1 MTAKRSFDWFFFS
14 IVAAILAMGI
24 FFFVSA
30 AFGVMARNMA
40 KFTGVIFNQLVFG
53 AGLGLIGMY
62 IASRIPI
69 LWWKKGSL
77 LIFAAGFIFSF
88 FVFIPGIG
96 FEHGGAKRWVHLFGI
111 SVQPS
116 EFLKFGAVLY
126 MAAWCAAL
134 RDKIHDW
141 RFGLLPLLGILGLSA
156 LPILLQPD
164 TGTFLILAAGVV
176 GVFIAG
182 GGRWRDF
189 GILLVIGVLSLGA
202 LIMAR
207 PYLMDRIT
215 TYMNPDDE
223 HGSAYQIRQ
232 SLIAIG
238 SGGLVGRGFGQ
249 SVQKFNYLPEPIGDS
264 IFAVIAEE
272 MGFIGG
278 SALIIMYLLF
288 AARGFYLASHA
299 PDQFSGLFIAGI
311 VILIVAQSL
320 LNIGSMLGVTPLT
333 GVPLVFVSHG
343 GTALML
349 ALFEVGVILGIS
361 RYRR

>member
-1 MTAKRSFDWFFFS
+1 MMAKRSFDWFFFT
-14 IVAAILAMGI
+14 IVGIILAMGI

-40 KFTGVIFNQLVFG
+40 KFSGVLFNQLVFG
-53 AGLGLIGMY
+53 AGFGLIGLY

-69 LWWKKGSL
+69 HIWKKASL
-77 LIFAAGFIFSF
+77 IIFAGSFILTFLV
-88 FVFIPGIG
+88 FVPGIG
-96 FEHGGAKRWVHLFGI
+96 FEHGGAKRWIHLFGI

-134 RDKIHDW
+134 KDKLHDW
-141 RFGLLPLLGILGLSA
+141 RFGLLPLLGILGLTA
-156 LPILLQPD
+156 IPILLQPD

-176 GVFIAG
+176 GVFVAG

-189 GILLVIGVLSLGA
+189 FILMAIGFVSLVA
-202 LIMAR
+202 LIFMR

-215 TYMNPDDE
+215 TYMNPDDA

-238 SGGLVGRGFGQ
+238 SGGLLGRGFGQ

-272 MGFIGG
+272 MGFVGG
-278 SALIIMYLLF
+278 AALIIMYVLF

-299 PDQFSGLFIAGI
+299 PDQFSALFITGI
-311 VILIVAQSL
+311 IILVVTQSL
-320 LNIGSMLGVTPLT
+320 LNIGSMLAITPLT

-349 ALFEVGVILGIS
+349 ALFEVGVVLGIS

>member
-14 IVAAILAMGI
+14 IVAILLAMGI

-53 AGLGLIGMY
+53 VGLGLIGMY

-69 LWWKKGSL
+69 HWWKKASL
-77 LIFAAGFIFSF
+77 LIFVATLLGTFS
-88 FVFIPGIG
+88 VFIPAIG
-96 FEHGGAKRWVHLFGI
+96 FEHGGAKRWIDIFGI

-134 RDKIHDW
+134 REKIHDW

-156 LPILLQPD
+156 VPILLQPD
-164 TGTFLILAAGVV
+164 TGTFLILASGVV
-176 GVFIAG
+176 GVFVAG

-189 GILLVIGVLSLGA
+189 GILVVLAIISLATLVF
-202 LIMAR
+202 MR

-215 TYMNPDDE
+215 TYMNPDDA

-272 MGFIGG
+272 MGFIGAG
-278 SALIIMYLLF
+278 TLIIMYLLF

-311 VILIVAQSL
+311 VILIIAQSL
-320 LNIGSMLGVTPLT
+320 LNIGSMLAVTPLT

-361 RYRR
+361 RHRR